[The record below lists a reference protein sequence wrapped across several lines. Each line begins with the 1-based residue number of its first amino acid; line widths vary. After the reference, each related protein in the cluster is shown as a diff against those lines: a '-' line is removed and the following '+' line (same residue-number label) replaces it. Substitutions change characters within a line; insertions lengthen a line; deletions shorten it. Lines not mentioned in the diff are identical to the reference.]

1 MKFQIKK
8 RRVAITGM
16 GAVTPVG
23 LTMQETWNGIIEGV
37 STAAQVSRFDAS
49 KMPSTISYEVKD
61 FKFNQASVLADEL
74 PLLNDASRFAITA
87 AEEAWSQA
95 GFNAAAPTPGKTA
108 ICLGVGMGSPD
119 YGWFADVYAKQDWRD
134 ESVKHLSK
142 NYPYTVT
149 SILKRKIGAQ
159 AGAMTIHTACASSGQ
174 SLGEAYEMVAFGDAD
189 VVMTGGTD
197 SMINPF
203 HMAGFCLLGALS
215 KRNGDPTKASRPFDR
230 DRDGFVLG
238 EGACILV
245 FEDMDHA
252 VKRGAKIL
260 GEVVGYGVTESAYR
274 ITDLHPEGH
283 GPLEA
288 MAMALDDAGI
298 RPKEVGYVNAHGTS
312 TLLNDRI
319 EALAISKLFGRGG
332 LKVSSTKSVTG
343 HMISA
348 AGAMEFAVC
357 VKALAHRVLPPS
369 TNLHQ
374 QDPACE
380 IDLCP
385 AFPSELKSDFAL
397 SNSVGFGGSNTALVA
412 RRFS

>member
-1 MKFQIKK
+1 MKFQNQK

-23 LTMQETWNGIIEGV
+23 VTMQDTWNGIIEGI
-37 STAAQVSRFDAS
+37 STGAKVSRFDAS
-49 KMPSTISYEVKD
+49 QMPSTIAYEVKG
-61 FKFNQASVLADEL
+61 FRFNQNSVDDSEL
-74 PLLNDASRFAITA
+74 PYLNDAARFAIA
-87 AEEAWSQA
+87 AADEAWAQA
-95 GFNAAAPTPGKTA
+95 GFDVKPPSPKQTA

-119 YGWFADVYAKQDWRD
+119 YNWFADVYAKQNSQDD
-134 ESVKHLSK
+134 SVKYLSK
-142 NYPYTVT
+142 NYPYTIT
-149 SILKRKIGAQ
+149 SILKRKICAQ

-174 SLGEAYEMVAFGDAD
+174 SLGEAYEMVAFGDVD

-215 KRNGDPTKASRPFDR
+215 KRNSDPTKASRPFDR

-238 EGACILV
+238 EGACMLV
-245 FEDMDHA
+245 FEEMEHA

-288 MAMALDDAGI
+288 MAMALEDAGI
-298 RPKEVGYVNAHGTS
+298 RPIDVGYVNAHGTS

-319 EALAISKLFGRGG
+319 EALAISKLFGRTG

-369 TNLHQ
+369 TNLFN
-374 QDPACE
+374 QDPSCE

-385 AFPSELKSDFAL
+385 SFPSDLTSEYAL

-412 RRFS
+412 RRYS